1 MGEADEK
8 YKQLHQNSSLPVP
21 IINEYPSFFPEGLS
35 LQFNEHLTA

>member
-8 YKQLHQNSSLPVP
+8 YKQLHQNSSPVP
-21 IINEYPSFFPEGLS
+21 IINEYPSFSPEGLS